1 MSDKLFKQLRDYDR
15 AKPTENV
22 EIGGI
27 LGLPVSSQTVEVP
40 GRDGYVYVRIRN
52 TNEIVQAQN
61 EKVSPIFNLPILMKW
76 NRGGYSISGRDT
88 KRYSNWGS
96 SSSFLPKHGGQHSFY
111 GGDPTFI
118 YSRQFVPFATMPS
131 GTNGSDAVYIE
142 PHVYRNPQDGSW
154 NYVGDQFSPNLLTAK
169 PTDSQAR
176 MLLLYWDLNSDTV
189 MVATGSAIVASATGT
204 AQILAGLPLLMG
216 QNDIPL
222 AGIRLVSG
230 TSAILWDNIYDVR
243 QFATTTPPSFTG
255 GFAVQDEGSPLGTG
269 TTLNFVGNSVS
280 ASVSGSVMQIYV
292 SGSACGIGGVVGQ
305 ENGVAIGTGTVI
317 NFAGDNVDISISG
330 SVVRVFATGST
341 QFAQYY
347 SAEER
352 TVDAMGNSF
361 LPIELMR
368 HDPYN
373 LMDIVLTGVRSG
385 TSIMF
390 NEPGWYR
397 VATDLY
403 LYPDSAAFFNGN
415 ISAKHK
421 TAPYTGTSTFQ
432 AREFQYPTQESSQ
445 QNWTEIT
452 LSETFYAQGQQEIRA
467 LITNNTTGTVYS
479 ALMSMT
485 IEKLGGRSTP

>member
-15 AKPTENV
+15 TKPTENV

-61 EKVSPIFNLPILMKW
+61 ERVSPIFNLPILMKW
-76 NRGGYSISGRDT
+76 DRGGYSISGRDT

-154 NYVGDQFSPNLLTAK
+154 NYVGDQFSPNLLAAK

-243 QFATTTPPSFTG
+243 QFATTTPPSFAG
-255 GFAVQDEGSPLGTG
+255 GFAVQDDGSPLGTG

-292 SGSACGIGGVVGQ
+292 SGSAGGIGGVVGQ

-317 NFAGDNVDISISG
+317 NFAGDNIDVSISG
-330 SVVRVFATGST
+330 SVVRVYVSGTATTQIQEGQHLQVGATSGAYPTTSYIGFGDADPTETWTRIKEVYDDAIGISTYGDNPSNVFIAGWNAGYNHIEGLLGDIDNQDHGNYLRVMESGTVLNHRLYLGATGSI
-341 QFAQYY
+341 
-347 SAEER
+347 
-352 TVDAMGNSF
+352 AMGGGLLYAEDGALKF
-361 LPIELMR
+361 IGM
-368 HDPYN
+368 
-373 LMDIVLTGVRSG
+373 SG
-385 TSIMF
+385 T
-390 NEPGWYR
+390 
-397 VATDLY
+397 
-403 LYPDSAAFFNGN
+403 
-415 ISAKHK
+415 
-421 TAPYTGTSTFQ
+421 
-432 AREFQYPTQESSQ
+432 
-445 QNWTEIT
+445 IT
-452 LSETFYAQGQQEIRA
+452 LLAGS
-467 LITNNTTGTVYS
+467 
-479 ALMSMT
+479 
-485 IEKLGGRSTP
+485 